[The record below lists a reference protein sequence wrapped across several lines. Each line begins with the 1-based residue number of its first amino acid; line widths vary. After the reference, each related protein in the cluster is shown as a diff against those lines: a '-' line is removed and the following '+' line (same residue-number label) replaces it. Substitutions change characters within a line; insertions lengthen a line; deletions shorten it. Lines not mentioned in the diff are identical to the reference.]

1 MLCLLTH
8 IIEKGGITGMLKV
21 EMLHQSFSL
30 LTAPEIRFKGLR
42 DLKASLS
49 SYLKS
54 SDFSQRSS
62 LTTSFLEFGCP

>member
-1 MLCLLTH
+1 
-8 IIEKGGITGMLKV
+8 MLKV
-21 EMLHQSFSL
+21 EMRNQSFSL

-42 DLKASLS
+42 DLKANLS